1 MFKCNSCQNEGTSST
16 CSTSKIYISTT
27 AASSAAKATCAPTA
41 TAAPSIDK
49 YVCKAQPQGA
59 MRGEK
64 LVKANEL
71 LVKALTANLLPPA
84 LMDSAE
90 IRELLEFISNGT
102 YIPPHRTKVT
112 ELIDAQYDMVF
123 SKVSFVQV
131 LYTYIGQSLLI
142 LFSFCI

>member
-1 MFKCNSCQNEGTSST
+1 M
-16 CSTSKIYISTT
+16 
-27 AASSAAKATCAPTA
+27 
-41 TAAPSIDK
+41 
-49 YVCKAQPQGA
+49 
-59 MRGEK
+59 
-64 LVKANEL
+64 KANEL

-112 ELIDAQYDMVF
+112 ELIDAQYDMVL

-142 LFSFCI
+142 LFFFLYIDESLVGQCNFCLNNY

>member
-1 MFKCNSCQNEGTSST
+1 MK
-16 CSTSKIYISTT
+16 
-27 AASSAAKATCAPTA
+27 
-41 TAAPSIDK
+41 
-49 YVCKAQPQGA
+49 
-59 MRGEK
+59 GEK

-102 YIPPHRTKVT
+102 YIPSHRTKVT
-112 ELIDAQYDMVF
+112 ELIDAQHDMVL

-131 LYTYIGQSLLI
+131 L
-142 LFSFCI
+142 